1 MSKFLPYSPDQAALL
16 PASVKDVLSDDH
28 LCFFVHRAVEKLNL
42 MVFEAAYGEEGRRAY
57 APALM
62 LKVWLYGYLLGVTS
76 SRRLEQR
83 IREDLA
89 FRYLAGGA
97 TPDYWALNDFL
108 RRHRRA
114 TNDVFTQVLE
124 LARAAGLVKLGHVAI
139 DSTRVAA
146 NASRHRVDSEKRLRQ
161 QRARLRKQVRAW
173 QRRMQDQDPDEGAG
187 TTLAAE
193 QVRKLEQ
200 QLEQIPQR
208 LERLKKSKQRQLSRT
223 DADARFLRQARG
235 YVLGYSAEV
244 AVDENH
250 LIVAQRITQ
259 NASDNQSLVPM
270 VEQVKRVCG
279 RNPVQVSADTAFFT
293 AAAVDELAERGVDS
307 YVPDVEMARE
317 IKGGYRAGKKIG
329 NRIVHHPTVLRMRE
343 KLRQPEGRRAY
354 AQRKNQV
361 EPVFGT
367 LKEQRGLRRFRRRGL
382 AAVSTEWTLAAV
394 AYNLGRLYAMIGN

>member
-16 PASVKDVLSDDH
+16 PASVKDVLSSDH
-28 LCFFVHRAVEKLNL
+28 ICFFVHRAVEKLNL
-42 MVFEAAYGEEGRRAY
+42 RVFEDAYGEEGRRAY

-114 TNDVFTQVLE
+114 INDVFTQVLE
-124 LARAAGLVKLGHVAI
+124 IARGAGLVKLGHVAI

-146 NASRHRVDSEKRLRQ
+146 NASRHRVDSEQGLRQ

-187 TTLAAE
+187 TSLAGE
-193 QVRKLEQ
+193 QVRKIEQ

-208 LERLKKSKQRQLSRT
+208 LQHLKKSKQRQLSQSDRE
-223 DADARFLRQARG
+223 ARFLRESRG
-235 YVLGYSAEV
+235 YTLGYTGEL

-250 LIVAQRITQ
+250 LIVAQRVTQ
-259 NASDNQSLVPM
+259 NATDNDSLAPM
-270 VEQVKRVCG
+270 VEQVKRECG
-279 RNPVQVSADTAFFT
+279 SNPVQVSADTAFFS
-293 AAAVDELAERGVDS
+293 AAGVEHLEQQGIDA
-307 YVPDVEMARE
+307 YVPDVAMARE
-317 IKGGYRAGKKIG
+317 LKGGGRASSIG
-329 NRIVHHPTVLRMRE
+329 NRTIHHPTVLRMRE

-354 AQRKNQV
+354 ARRKNQV
-361 EPVFGT
+361 EPVFGI

-382 AAVSTEWTLAAV
+382 AAVSTEWTMAAV